1 MILCLPLYKAM
12 VVCSLAASRKDASLS
27 LCLSSVSASVLL
39 QALDFF
45 FFLNGSEESRGD
57 ARVSV
62 DQHFRLMYY
71 ITVKLQG

>member
-39 QALDFF
+39 QALDFIF
-45 FFLNGSEESRGD
+45 FFLKWLRG
-57 ARVSV
+57 
-62 DQHFRLMYY
+62 
-71 ITVKLQG
+71 KQGKCSSQC

>member
-45 FFLNGSEESRGD
+45 FLNGSEESRGD

>member
-45 FFLNGSEESRGD
+45 FF
-57 ARVSV
+57 
-62 DQHFRLMYY
+62 
-71 ITVKLQG
+71 

>member
-39 QALDFF
+39 QALDFIF
-45 FFLNGSEESRGD
+45 FF
-57 ARVSV
+57 
-62 DQHFRLMYY
+62 
-71 ITVKLQG
+71 

>member
-45 FFLNGSEESRGD
+45 FLSGSEESRGD